1 MLLSCLILSQV
12 NDKDV
17 CLGLVS
23 ASHDQH
29 VGKILAR
36 EDEARVA
43 ETARTADIV
52 SSYTQGKKR
61 KGKKRREERKG
72 EEKTLSHNQLIVC
85 CILPVRIQ

>member
-1 MLLSCLILSQV
+1 MNVIVLSQV

-43 ETARTADIV
+43 ESARTADLV

-61 KGKKRREERKG
+61 REEKRRIE
-72 EEKTLSHNQLIVC
+72 
-85 CILPVRIQ
+85 

>member
-1 MLLSCLILSQV
+1 MIVLILPQV

-43 ETARTADIV
+43 ETARTADLV
-52 SSYTQGKKR
+52 SSYTQSKKR
-61 KGKKRREERKG
+61 REKKRREEKR
-72 EEKTLSHNQLIVC
+72 TDDI
-85 CILPVRIQ
+85 